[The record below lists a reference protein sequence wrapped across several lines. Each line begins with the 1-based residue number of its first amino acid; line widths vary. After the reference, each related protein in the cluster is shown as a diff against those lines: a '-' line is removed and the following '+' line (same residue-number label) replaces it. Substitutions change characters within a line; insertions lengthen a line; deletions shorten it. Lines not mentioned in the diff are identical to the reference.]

1 MPRRRRWLRWVAA
14 ASAVVLV
21 TGGVTTAFAVSFH
34 YLHAPMLSADGG
46 GWVSPSGAT
55 AQQVQAGP
63 YTASIQELTP
73 GKWETFE
80 VDVYNP
86 SDVTQTIL
94 GLTDAA
100 ELGNAQMKAEPERL
114 TIASGDDRTEA
125 TFGTKP
131 VTLHPR
137 QSAMLQL
144 SILASKLNATPCDFQ
159 WWQDIS
165 LQVRVGAFTRTED
178 VSFEYLIW
186 ELRAPGK
193 C

>member
-1 MPRRRRWLRWVAA
+1 MAA
-14 ASAVVLV
+14 ATAVVLV
-21 TGGVTTAFAVSFH
+21 AGGVITAFAVSFH
-34 YLHAPMLSADGG
+34 YLHAPVLSTNGG
-46 GWVSPSGAT
+46 GWVAPSGAS

-63 YTASIQELTP
+63 YSASILELTP

-80 VDVYNP
+80 VDVYNS

-114 TIASGDDRTEA
+114 TIASGYDRTTA

-131 VTLHPR
+131 VTLNPH
-137 QSAMLQL
+137 QSAMLEL
-144 SILASKLNATPCDFQ
+144 SILASRLNASPCKSES
-159 WWQDIS
+159 WQDIS

-178 VSFEYLIW
+178 VSFNNLIW
-186 ELRAPGK
+186 ELRYPGK